1 MTSRNPINTLIKDTL
16 EPGDMV
22 AGGMVQNAASEDDQI
37 ATPNAPQAGMVIS
50 DLESAGWTYLYPVQ
64 TKERS
69 LVNNNAVAEQM
80 KLRDENNVPVFTQV
94 YPGEPWRG
102 EFKCFLH
109 ADQPEREMFNQMG
122 FPVCERKAIPSKYQA
137 ELHGHNRHRQEWLAY
152 QKVITDA
159 REDENR
165 EIARRTLA
173 VMEANAGVS
182 AVTRPQRTPEEQAKM
197 DERMRKVRDSRA
209 AKATAGSED

>member
-1 MTSRNPINTLIKDTL
+1 
-16 EPGDMV
+16 
-22 AGGMVQNAASEDDQI
+22 
-37 ATPNAPQAGMVIS
+37 
-50 DLESAGWTYLYPVQ
+50 
-64 TKERS
+64 
-69 LVNNNAVAEQM
+69 
-80 KLRDENNVPVFTQV
+80 
-94 YPGEPWRG
+94 
-102 EFKCFLH
+102 
-109 ADQPEREMFNQMG
+109 MFNQMG